1 MGTVRRYDRAEL
13 RPPVRTDAGF
23 LRADAYLT
31 RTGVFEYR
39 KADGTV
45 RRELRLPEEVFAPRS
60 LDSLQAAPLTL
71 EHPKFAV
78 TPENVGE
85 VGVGA
90 VGTDVRQDGDFV
102 RGTVMV
108 MRADAISKVD
118 SGEMRELSCGYDC
131 TLDETPG
138 VYQGERYDAI
148 QRSITYNHLA
158 IVPAGRAGPEV
169 RLHLDAADAEMVHTQ
184 TAPNGGRQEN
194 PMGMR
199 KVKIGSRRFDVDEQI
214 ADSIEEEIAALE
226 KALADKQA
234 ELAASKEDNEKL
246 QAERD
251 EAVEAAEKAEEEK
264 QDALDPAKMAS
275 RIQARVALETQAR
288 SVLGEETKL
297 DGKTDLEVK
306 RLVIEKLSP
315 GVKLDDRSE
324 VYIEGRFDAA
334 MERVKAEPNKALG
347 NLRQR
352 VDATDDGGERTA
364 EARRDAMRARAR
376 DAWKQPLMG
385 GRKETV

>member
-1 MGTVRRYDRAEL
+1 MAQVRRYDRAEL

-39 KADGTV
+39 RADGTI

-108 MRADAISKVD
+108 MRADAIAKVD
-118 SGEMRELSCGYDC
+118 GGEMRELSCGYDC

-138 VYQGERYDAI
+138 VYRGERYDAI
-148 QRSITYNHLA
+148 QRGVIYNHLA

-169 RLHLDAADAEMVHTQ
+169 RLHLDAADAEMVHPQ
-184 TAPNGGRQEN
+184 TAPKGGRQEN

-199 KVKIGSRRFDVDEQI
+199 KVKIGKRRFDVDEQV

-234 ELAASKEDNEKL
+234 ELEASKTDNEKL
-246 QAERD
+246 T
-251 EAVEAAEKAEEEK
+251 AEKDTAEEELEK
-264 QDALDPAKMAS
+264 EKEAKADALKKIPELV
-275 RIQARVALETQAR
+275 QARVALEAQAR
-288 SVLGEETKL
+288 SVLGPEAKLDDKSDLDVMKLVVAKVSPSTKL
-297 DGKTDLEVK
+297 DDKG
-306 RLVIEKLSP
+306 
-315 GVKLDDRSE
+315 E
-324 VYIEGRFDAA
+324 VYVQARYDAA
-334 MERVKAEPNKALG
+334 IERVVAEPNKALG
-347 NLRQR
+347 NLRVR
-352 VDATDDGGERTA
+352 ADATDEGGERTA
-364 EARRDAMRARAR
+364 EARRDAMKTRAR

-385 GRKETV
+385 GTKESAR

>member
-1 MGTVRRYDRAEL
+1 MAQVRRYDRAEL

-85 VGVGA
+85 LGVGA

-108 MRADAISKVD
+108 MRADAITKVD

-148 QRSITYNHLA
+148 QRGVTYNHLA

-169 RLHLDAADAEMVHTQ
+169 RLHLDAADAEMVHPQ
-184 TAPNGGRQEN
+184 TAPKGGRQEN

-199 KVKIGSRRFDVDEQI
+199 KVKIGKRRFDVDEQV

-234 ELAASKEDNEKL
+234 ELEASKTDNEKL
-246 QAERD
+246 QAEKD
-251 EAVEAAEKAEEEK
+251 EAEEAAKTAEEEK
-264 QDALDPAKMAS
+264 QDALDPAKMAA
-275 RIQARVALETQAR
+275 RVQARVALETQAR
-288 SVLGEETKL
+288 AILGAETKL
-297 DGKTDLEVK
+297 DDKSDLDVMK
-306 RLVIEKLSP
+306 LVVAKVSP
-315 GVKLDDRSE
+315 STKLDDKGE
-324 VYIEGRFDAA
+324 VYIQARYDAA
-334 MERVKAEPNKALG
+334 IERADAEPNKALG
-347 NLRQR
+347 ALRVR
-352 VDATDDGGERTA
+352 ADATDEGGERTA
-364 EARRDAMRARAR
+364 EARRDAMIQSSRE
-376 DAWKQPLMG
+376 AWKKPLMG
-385 GRKETV
+385 GAKGA